1 MKKKVTDSLYLDS
14 AFGEWIEQ
22 CPANVIENY
31 SEYNVDLQGKRVTV
45 VFAIDD
51 DYEEVEE

>member
-1 MKKKVTDSLYLDS
+1 MNKKVTDSLYLDS

-51 DYEEVEE
+51 EYEEVEE